1 MFNEKKWDKELRNVM
16 VKRGIQEYKM
26 NAGLKYDEKLIKKLD
41 KNLTGLSQEVLKN
54 KVDRSLFLNCLDLS
68 LSDKLGELNIEFYK
82 NRNKVIKNKY
92 CNWSSWRQ
100 FASNSKDPKLR
111 KDVFDDFLKKSVK
124 LKANVKKRTDIV
136 VREYDKYN
144 LNVVDSYCEQNF
156 LSKNNLKRII
166 NELNVKKQFNK
177 EIEKF
182 MQEKFNKPFEYY
194 DDLYYVRNVLFDD
207 FNIKNDP
214 VKECTQVF
222 KKMGFD
228 LKKIKIDNKNRRN
241 KTATAC
247 CFGIDPGKDV
257 RIMYKKENGINDFS
271 SVFHELGHAVH
282 FDVMDN
288 PLWWKR
294 SFVPNSVAEVFS
306 ILTENIFFDKF
317 FLNKYN
323 LDINLLDKRRKLN
336 EMYFLAFYVPNSLVK
351 IEYWEGKIK
360 FDEISS
366 RYSELIK
373 EYMGVDLNG
382 NYWLLH
388 HILPEEIIYCPSYI
402 IASVRVF
409 ELINILKK
417 KYGNE
422 WWNNKESGNY
432 LRELMRSGVD
442 IDLGFSR
449 LDTSYFRSV
458 FDK

>member
-323 LDINLLDKRRKLN
+323 LDINL
-336 EMYFLAFYVPNSLVK
+336 
-351 IEYWEGKIK
+351 
-360 FDEISS
+360 
-366 RYSELIK
+366 
-373 EYMGVDLNG
+373 
-382 NYWLLH
+382 
-388 HILPEEIIYCPSYI
+388 
-402 IASVRVF
+402 
-409 ELINILKK
+409 
-417 KYGNE
+417 
-422 WWNNKESGNY
+422 
-432 LRELMRSGVD
+432 
-442 IDLGFSR
+442 
-449 LDTSYFRSV
+449 
-458 FDK
+458 